1 MNKVITSLVV
11 LGAVALTS
19 PAFAK
24 SSPAPAP
31 VKGAKIAATKT
42 PSKVAAPLK
51 HKHSNASIKKTK

>member
-24 SSPAPAP
+24 APAAPAP

-42 PSKVAAPLK
+42 TSKVAAPLK
-51 HKHSNASIKKTK
+51 HKQSKVSIKKTK